1 MAVISQDISRFLD
14 YRKQLRTPFT
24 KLCRIRF
31 LQPDGSTAF
40 ALDNNY
46 RQDRNNNFIAEGEIT
61 VNLQNGVR
69 RTATV
74 TLANVDGEYDYNVNK
89 VWFGQEIALDEG
101 LILSDG
107 SEFYIPQGIFVI
119 ESPQESVQPNGRI
132 ITYNLVDKWANIDG
146 TLYGRLEG
154 TYQVDVGTNIYQ
166 PISAL
171 LAEDR
176 GNGQPI
182 DAVEPVFTQYYN
194 NKGQMLPDGTP
205 ISMVLSPYTLTVD
218 GDGGTKA
225 DVVLGLAEMVNGWV
239 GYDSTGALRI
249 DPSQDDIKDYTRPVL
264 WRFSQD
270 ETTLLGMTYTA
281 KNTEVYNDYIVVGQ
295 QLDDYRQPYGRAENF
310 DPTSDTNINLIGR
323 KTFVETGEYY
333 TDQQCADLAMW
344 RLKRTSILKKSV
356 EISAS
361 QIMHIEE
368 NNLVEIVR
376 TDKDGSPIEKHLI
389 WGFTRPL
396 ASNGTMTIS
405 CTSVNDIADMTIQRS
420 SYALI
425 PTMTSN
431 TTPSGRAFC
440 SWTLANPLTQTGS
453 VVYEPYK
460 AMDGDDTDTGWY
472 ITSNGRFAHA
482 EIGYAFSEPYTVTK
496 AEFLGATSAS
506 NYTPQTVI
514 LQGSSDGVTYVNLS
528 DWVTASSAT
537 TLTTVNV
544 TQNLGAYLYYRLYV
558 VSNFTASMAMLR
570 LNYMQLYGY
579 PSEATPIPT
588 TALIPTMSSNTTPYG
603 VASATAYLN
612 AQTLANA
619 YKAFDNDIN
628 SSADVWYG
636 YAYTLATQIV
646 YTFDSTVT
654 IGSIAYAG
662 YVDGAGTLTSGIIE
676 YSTDGNTWQTADT
689 FSTIDSIVATKVTF
703 NTPITAKAIRL
714 GATATSNNRGII
726 FTYIQAFM

>member
-89 VWFGQEIALDEG
+89 IWFGQEIALDEG

-107 SEFYIPQGIFVI
+107 TEFYIPQGIFVI
-119 ESPQESVQPNGRI
+119 DSPQESIQPNGRM
-132 ITYNLVDKWANIDG
+132 ITYNLIDKWANLDG

-166 PISAL
+166 PITAL

-218 GDGGTKA
+218 GDSGTKA
-225 DVVLGLAEMVNGWV
+225 DIILGLAEMVNGWV

-249 DPSQDDIKDYTRPVL
+249 DPSQDDISDYTRPVL
-264 WRFSQD
+264 WQFSQE

-281 KNTEVYNDYIVVGQ
+281 KNAEVYNDYIVIGQ
-295 QLDDYRQPYGRAENF
+295 QLDDYKQPYGRAENF

-323 KTFVETGEYY
+323 KTFVESGEYY
-333 TDQQCADLAMW
+333 TDQQCSDLAMW

-376 TDKDGSPIEKHLI
+376 TDKQGAPIEKHLI

-396 ASNGTMTIS
+396 ASSGAMTIS
-405 CTSVNDIADMTIQRS
+405 CTSVNDIANMSVSRS
-420 SYALI
+420 AFALI
-425 PTMTSN
+425 PKMTSD
-431 TTPSGRAFC
+431 TTPSGTAFI
-440 SWTLANPLTQTGS
+440 SGDLL
-453 VVYEPYK
+453 EPAYSYLWIWHHAWE
-460 AMDGDDTDTGWY
+460 AMDGSQTSYAQLSCMSDNDVSRSLASAY
-472 ITSNGRFAHA
+472 IGYHFDSAVTVVSASITWWTSNLHA
-482 EIGYAFSEPYTVTK
+482 YAKTIK
-496 AEFLGATSAS
+496 
-506 NYTPQTVI
+506 
-514 LQGSSDGVTYVNLS
+514 LQGSNDNVTWVDLSDGVTTNGS
-528 DWVTASSAT
+528 STVTD
-537 TLTTVNV
+537 LNV
-544 TQNLGAYLYYRLYV
+544 TQNGGAYPYYRFYV
-558 VSNFTASMAMLR
+558 TNDTSNQYAMYAFFVSSC
-570 LNYMQLYGY
+570 QLYG
-579 PSEATPIPT
+579 TH
-588 TALIPTMSSNTTPYG
+588 
-603 VASATAYLN
+603 
-612 AQTLANA
+612 
-619 YKAFDNDIN
+619 
-628 SSADVWYG
+628 
-636 YAYTLATQIV
+636 
-646 YTFDSTVT
+646 
-654 IGSIAYAG
+654 
-662 YVDGAGTLTSGIIE
+662 
-676 YSTDGNTWQTADT
+676 
-689 FSTIDSIVATKVTF
+689 
-703 NTPITAKAIRL
+703 
-714 GATATSNNRGII
+714 
-726 FTYIQAFM
+726 